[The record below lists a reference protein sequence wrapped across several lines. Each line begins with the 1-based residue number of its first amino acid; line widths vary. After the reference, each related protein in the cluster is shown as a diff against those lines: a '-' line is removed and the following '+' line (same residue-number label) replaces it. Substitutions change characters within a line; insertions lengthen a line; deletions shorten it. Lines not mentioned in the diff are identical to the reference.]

1 MNDVIL
7 AVLSD
12 ERDDERVVLVHRR
25 EFGNHQILL
34 RRESFSDDV
43 GWFEQSSVAISS
55 DQVGQLK
62 QALGLL
68 PGNRLCS
75 PSGASRRSG
84 VRVASDCG

>member
-12 ERDDERVVLVHRR
+12 ERDDERVALVHRR

-43 GWFEQSSVAISS
+43 GWFEQSSVAISP

-68 PGNRLCS
+68 PGNRLRN
-75 PSGASRRSG
+75 PKRMTAGSRG
-84 VRVASDCG
+84 RVTSDCG